1 MTDLLGLAV
10 ANLLNSNSPVISSS
24 SMPVAVVETKQG
36 MYKEYTVEV
45 EDDGKVQ
52 HTISGNDSSLL

>member
-1 MTDLLGLAV
+1 MLANALNGNAPMMTGL
-10 ANLLNSNSPVISSS
+10 SS
-24 SMPVAVVETKQG
+24 SMPIAVTETKQG

-45 EDDGKVQ
+45 EDDSKVQ